1 VLAARFAENES
12 FPNSP
17 AAEVAVPVFYCPTC
31 ARPIELPPGTLG
43 MKTECAACR
52 DAGNRRAPLTPIAPA
67 PAPPEPTSAAQPPTR
82 SKALFVGIGA
92 MFLLIGAV
100 LLVLVIAGSGGKPA
114 RALPVNEGP
123 AAARRAAMERYGAWP
138 YKDRTLRRWARMF
151 RGPAA
156 DREEAM
162 LALMEAGKPA
172 VPFLV
177 DLMTAP
183 NVATR
188 ADAAVALAT
197 MARGGRYHNSEW
209 IKPCPEA
216 LAALLA
222 GVEDPEPLIRLH
234 AVVVLDTHQ
243 VDGGRATPAL
253 RKVAED
259 DPDPTAREAARRAL
273 QRRGG

>member
-1 VLAARFAENES
+1 MVVLIAA
-12 FPNSP
+12 
-17 AAEVAVPVFYCPTC
+17 VV
-31 ARPIELPPGTLG
+31 
-43 MKTECAACR
+43 
-52 DAGNRRAPLTPIAPA
+52 
-67 PAPPEPTSAAQPPTR
+67 
-82 SKALFVGIGA
+82 
-92 MFLLIGAV
+92 
-100 LLVLVIAGSGGKPA
+100 LVLVIAGSGGKPVGA
-114 RALPVNEGP
+114 PPADEGP
-123 AAARRAAMERYGAWP
+123 AAARRAALERYGDWP
-138 YKDRTLRRWARMF
+138 YKDRTLRRWAKLF

-183 NVATR
+183 QVATR

-197 MARGGRYHNSEW
+197 MAQGGRYHNSAW

-222 GVEDPEPLIRLH
+222 GMEDPEPLIRLH
-234 AVVVLDTHQ
+234 AVAVLDTHP

-253 RKVAED
+253 RKVAAD
-259 DPDPTAREAARRAL
+259 DPDPMVRETARRAL

>member
-1 VLAARFAENES
+1 M
-12 FPNSP
+12 
-17 AAEVAVPVFYCPTC
+17 PVFYCPTC

-52 DAGNRRAPLTPIAPA
+52 DAASRRALLTPIAPA
-67 PAPPEPTSAAQPPTR
+67 STPSEPTSAAQPPTR
-82 SKALFVGIGA
+82 SKALLVGIGA
-92 MFLLIGAV
+92 TVLLIGAV
-100 LLVLVIAGSGGKPA
+100 LLVLAIAGSGGKPA
-114 RALPVNEGP
+114 SAPPASEGP
-123 AAARRAAMERYGAWP
+123 AAARLAAMERYGAWP
-138 YKDRTLRRWARMF
+138 YKGRTLSRWARMF

-156 DREEAM
+156 DREDAM

-177 DLMTAP
+177 DLMAAP
-183 NVATR
+183 KVATR
-188 ADAAVALAT
+188 ADAAVSLAT
-197 MARGGRYHNSEW
+197 TARGGRYHNSEW

-222 GVEDPEPLIRLH
+222 AVEDPEPLIRLH
-234 AVVVLDTHQ
+234 AIAVLDTHP
-243 VDGGRATPAL
+243 VDSGRATPAL
-253 RKVAED
+253 RKVAEE

>member
-1 VLAARFAENES
+1 LLRMGPS
-12 FPNSP
+12 PTLP

-31 ARPIELPPGTLG
+31 ARPIDLPPGTLG
-43 MKTECAACR
+43 MKTECASCR
-52 DAGNRRAPLTPIAPA
+52 DAANRRPLLTPIAPA
-67 PAPPEPTSAAQPPTR
+67 PPEPISAAQPPPR
-82 SKALFVGIGA
+82 SKALLVGIGA
-92 MFLLIGAV
+92 MLLLIGAV

-114 RALPVNEGP
+114 SAPPANEGP
-123 AAARRAAMERYGAWP
+123 AAARLAAMERYGAWP
-138 YKDRTLRRWARMF
+138 YKGRTLRRWAKMF

-177 DLMTAP
+177 DLMAAQ

-197 MARGGRYHNSEW
+197 MARGGRYNNSEW

-234 AVVVLDTHQ
+234 AVAVLDTHP

-253 RKVAED
+253 RKAAED

>member
-1 VLAARFAENES
+1 M
-12 FPNSP
+12 
-17 AAEVAVPVFYCPTC
+17 PVFYCPTC
-31 ARPIELPPGTLG
+31 ARPIEMPPGTLG

-52 DAGNRRAPLTPIAPA
+52 DAANRRAQFTPIAPP
-67 PAPPEPTSAAQPPTR
+67 PAFPEPTPAAQLPTR
-82 SKALFVGIGA
+82 SKALLVGIGV
-92 MFLLIGAV
+92 MIVLIGAV
-100 LLVLVIAGSGGKPA
+100 LLVLVVAGSGGKPSSA
-114 RALPVNEGP
+114 PPGGEGP
-123 AAARRAAMERYGAWP
+123 AAARLAAMERYGAWP
-138 YKDRTLRRWARMF
+138 YKGRTLRRWDNMF

-177 DLMTAP
+177 ELMAAP

-197 MARGGRYHNSEW
+197 MARGGRYNNAEW

-216 LAALLA
+216 LVALLA
-222 GVEDPEPLIRLH
+222 GIEDPDPLIRLH
-234 AVVVLDTHQ
+234 AIAVLDAHQ

-253 RKVAED
+253 RKAAAD

-273 QRRGG
+273 QRRGE